1 MRLLQDAVEAD
12 GMHTRALNDLAVLHI
27 QGLAGS
33 KSPKLQVG
41 LELLRRSADL
51 GLAPAIFNLAICLD
65 DGIGCVQ
72 DPQAAFDLYRA
83 AARQVCQPPTP
94 HPAPHADPRAEALE
108 PPRLSQEALLER
120 VPVAGTQPHTVRVLL
135 GRASARRSTMSAWR
149 IVTAA
154 G

>member
-1 MRLLQDAVEAD
+1 MRLLEDAVEAD

-33 KSPKLQVG
+33 KSSKVQVG

-51 GLAPAIFNLAICLD
+51 GLAPAMFNLAICLD

-72 DPQAAFDLYRA
+72 DTQAAFDLYRA

-94 HPAPHADPRAEALE
+94 HADPQRWR
-108 PPRLSQEALLER
+108 P
-120 VPVAGTQPHTVRVLL
+120 
-135 GRASARRSTMSAWR
+135 ASSSFQTM
-149 IVTAA
+149 IDNH
-154 G
+154 

>member
-1 MRLLQDAVEAD
+1 MAGHQDEERGVRLLEDAVEAD

-33 KSPKLQVG
+33 KSSKVQVG

-72 DPQAAFDLYRA
+72 DTQAAFDLYRA
-83 AARQVCQPPTP
+83 AARQVWLPPTP
-94 HPAPHADPRAEALE
+94 HADPQPLALD
-108 PPRLSQEALLER
+108 PPPGLDALRER
-120 VPVAGTQPHTVRVLL
+120 VPVAGVPPHTVRVLL
-135 GRASARRSTMSAWR
+135 GRA
-149 IVTAA
+149 
-154 G
+154 